1 MEVWERIQGSAS
13 DGPAPWGLFLK
24 ESCVGPKMCS
34 GTKTLLQNVEGDN
47 TYDYTTL

>member
-13 DGPAPWGLFLK
+13 ECPAPPGLFLK